1 MRSDVSEYLEDWDDD
16 DFSQISVHQ
25 ISGSITTSSTM
36 RSDVSEYL
44 EDWDDRSPRRL
55 HAGRAGLRLSPPRCK
70 GVLLLLLLLL
80 VLLLLFFGVVCV
92 FVNKDSLLLAAKVFC
107 CMCVC
112 LCVCVC
118 VHTHVSLLL
127 VVCAPAVMHASMY
140 T

>member
-1 MRSDVSEYLEDWDDD
+1 MRSDVSEYSTAQIFFFVKNICTMRSDVSEYLEDWDDSSHKY
-16 DFSQISVHQ
+16 FSQISVHQ

-80 VLLLLFFGVVCV
+80 VLLLLY
-92 FVNKDSLLLAAKVFC
+92 
-107 CMCVC
+107 VC
-112 LCVCVC
+112 L
-118 VHTHVSLLL
+118 
-127 VVCAPAVMHASMY
+127 
-140 T
+140 

>member
-1 MRSDVSEYLEDWDDD
+1 
-16 DFSQISVHQ
+16 
-25 ISGSITTSSTM
+25 M

-80 VLLLLFFGVVCV
+80 LLVLLLYVCV
-92 FVNKDSLLLAAKVFC
+92 SA
-107 CMCVC
+107 
-112 LCVCVC
+112 CVCVC
-118 VHTHVSLLL
+118 VHIYVSVLL